1 MEQNNCNHFSKRGL
15 FGWFITHLNECD
27 GANGSD
33 SCLYEDRQHLC
44 PNYQPKE
51 KKQPLNKKNMN
62 TKEEV
67 SAVKALRR
75 DLDGQ
80 LQKIK
85 SLTPSRETSLA
96 ITKMQECI
104 MWLGMRL
111 KAIGE
116 ADPYPESRNPESQTI
131 HPTADGLKL

>member
-1 MEQNNCNHFSKRGL
+1 
-15 FGWFITHLNECD
+15 
-27 GANGSD
+27 
-33 SCLYEDRQHLC
+33 
-44 PNYQPKE
+44 
-51 KKQPLNKKNMN
+51 MN
-62 TKEEV
+62 PKEEV
-67 SAVKALRR
+67 SAVKTLRR

-80 LQKIK
+80 LQRIK

-116 ADPYPESRNPESQTI
+116 TDPYPESRNPESEVI
-131 HPTADGLKL
+131 HPTSDGLKL

>member
-1 MEQNNCNHFSKRGL
+1 
-15 FGWFITHLNECD
+15 
-27 GANGSD
+27 
-33 SCLYEDRQHLC
+33 
-44 PNYQPKE
+44 
-51 KKQPLNKKNMN
+51 MN
-62 TKEEV
+62 QEV

-96 ITKMQECI
+96 VTKLQECI

-116 ADPYPESRNPESQTI
+116 ADPYPESRNPDDPTI
-131 HPTADGLKL
+131 RPTADGLKL

>member
-1 MEQNNCNHFSKRGL
+1 
-15 FGWFITHLNECD
+15 
-27 GANGSD
+27 
-33 SCLYEDRQHLC
+33 
-44 PNYQPKE
+44 
-51 KKQPLNKKNMN
+51 MN
-62 TKEEV
+62 TKEQV

-80 LQKIK
+80 LQRIK
-85 SLTPSRETSLA
+85 SLTQSRETSLA

-111 KAIGE
+111 KSIGE
-116 ADPYPESRNPESQTI
+116 TDPYPESRNPDDPTI

>member
-1 MEQNNCNHFSKRGL
+1 
-15 FGWFITHLNECD
+15 
-27 GANGSD
+27 
-33 SCLYEDRQHLC
+33 
-44 PNYQPKE
+44 
-51 KKQPLNKKNMN
+51 MN

-80 LQKIK
+80 LQRIK
-85 SLTPSRETSLA
+85 SLPQSRETSLA

-104 MWLGMRL
+104 MWLGMCL

-116 ADPYPESRNPESQTI
+116 ADPYPESRNPESQI
-131 HPTADGLKL
+131 IEPTADGLKL

>member
-1 MEQNNCNHFSKRGL
+1 
-15 FGWFITHLNECD
+15 
-27 GANGSD
+27 
-33 SCLYEDRQHLC
+33 
-44 PNYQPKE
+44 
-51 KKQPLNKKNMN
+51 MN
-62 TKEEV
+62 TTEQV

-80 LQKIK
+80 LQRIK
-85 SLTPSRETSLA
+85 SLPPSRETSLA

-116 ADPYPESRNPESQTI
+116 ADPYPESRNPESPI
-131 HPTADGLKL
+131 VEPTADGLKL

>member
-1 MEQNNCNHFSKRGL
+1 MNSKEQ
-15 FGWFITHLNECD
+15 
-27 GANGSD
+27 
-33 SCLYEDRQHLC
+33 
-44 PNYQPKE
+44 
-51 KKQPLNKKNMN
+51 
-62 TKEEV
+62 V

-75 DLDGQ
+75 DLDEQ

-116 ADPYPESRNPESQTI
+116 ADLPRKPQS
-131 HPTADGLKL
+131 

>member
-1 MEQNNCNHFSKRGL
+1 MDFL
-15 FGWFITHLNECD
+15 
-27 GANGSD
+27 
-33 SCLYEDRQHLC
+33 
-44 PNYQPKE
+44 KE
-51 KKQPLNKKNMN
+51 ISAI
-62 TKEEV
+62 KE
-67 SAVKALRR
+67 LRR

-80 LQKIK
+80 LQRIK
-85 SLTPSRETSLA
+85 SLTLSRETSLA